1 MKSDIL
7 DRSIDYI
14 RSKVEEIVKSAESIK
29 KEADKITEATRV
41 VLNTHLQTVI
51 NKINQF
57 SIKKIAKEIDK
68 LMN

>member
-1 MKSDIL
+1 MKSDIS

-29 KEADKITEATRV
+29 READKITEATRV

-57 SIKKIAKEIDK
+57 SIKRISKEIDK
-68 LMN
+68 LN